1 VDFNDLVD
9 YMSKSDSN
17 KNTDRESPLF
27 HLRFYNTPDAPS
39 SLFLASTETNTDLT
53 IFVALETTNT
63 SLRSASPLPSM
74 KLIVR
79 YNQLL
84 FSADRIACLID
95 QLAQIVIDAGG
106 DPDKPIGALRLL
118 TERQL
123 KILPDPSVDLHWG
136 EFKGAIHEIF
146 AANALRYP
154 ERQCVVET
162 AISPNSPDRVF
173 TYRDIHESSN
183 ILAHY
188 LVTHNV
194 IRGDVVMVYAH
205 RGVDLVVAVMGI
217 LKAGATFSVI
227 GKGNTFRC
235 ILIRFIDP
243 AYPPARQNI
252 YLTVANPAAL
262 IVIEKAGL
270 LSPTVK
276 HFIARELVLKA
287 QIPSLALQQDG
298 TLRGDGKKDIFK
310 DQFQFKS
317 HPPKV
322 VIGPDSTP
330 TLSFTS
336 GSEGVPKGVRGRH
349 FSLTYYFP
357 WMAETFGLSENDR
370 FTMLSGIA
378 HDPIQRDSTS
388 TRRSYVR

>member
-1 VDFNDLVD
+1 MRIVSLLYFIF
-9 YMSKSDSN
+9 DSI
-17 KNTDRESPLF
+17 TLPMH
-27 HLRFYNTPDAPS
+27 HLHC
-39 SLFLASTETNTDLT
+39 FLASTETNTDLT

-63 SLRSASPLPSM
+63 SLRSASPLPAM

-118 TERQL
+118 TEWQL
-123 KILPDPSVDLHWG
+123 KILPDPSIDLHWG

-173 TYRDIHESSN
+173 TYRHIHESSN

-188 LVTHNV
+188 LVTHSV
-194 IRGDVVMVYAH
+194 TRGDVVMVYAH

-227 GKGNTFRC
+227 GKENTFSMHS
-235 ILIRFIDP
+235 
-243 AYPPARQNI
+243 
-252 YLTVANPAAL
+252 NPLYRSRIPTCAAKY
-262 IVIEKAGL
+262 I
-270 LSPTVK
+270 
-276 HFIARELVLKA
+276 
-287 QIPSLALQQDG
+287 
-298 TLRGDGKKDIFK
+298 
-310 DQFQFKS
+310 S
-317 HPPKV
+317 HRSQPC
-322 VIGPDSTP
+322 
-330 TLSFTS
+330 SFD
-336 GSEGVPKGVRGRH
+336 RH
-349 FSLTYYFP
+349 
-357 WMAETFGLSENDR
+357 
-370 FTMLSGIA
+370 
-378 HDPIQRDSTS
+378 
-388 TRRSYVR
+388 